1 MKIAKKVDLQSP
13 HHKKNICTCVVKVKS
28 LSHV

>member
-13 HHKKNICTCVVKVKS
+13 HHEKKIRTCVVKVKS